1 MRILTCLITALVCLN
16 ACQQKNTGSGA
27 DSTATGAK
35 DTTIAIIP
43 AAGSSVF
50 YRHLKGT
57 LAGQPVTMEL
67 IGHGEGKYSA
77 WYYYDKVGDPIA
89 LLASDMTADSLNFTE
104 YGAAEEPN
112 GLRGKLSPDGA
123 YSGAWSGGGKTYP
136 FHLQET
142 AGSSIR
148 FSVASY
154 NDSAILLPGRP
165 NSPVATAS
173 SSAVWPTG
181 GADDAVLAFIRKTIA
196 PKPDSDSPKVFL
208 KKEVDDFLKE
218 YRDENKTVDTAGLK
232 EHGFSWNWDAST
244 SITVVY
250 NEWPLLAL
258 ENFSSAYTGGAHGN
272 YGSGFIALDL
282 AAKKVLK
289 PSDVFKPGYKKAL
302 SAALDKAFRKKY
314 KIPAGQPL
322 DEQYL
327 FKKTI
332 EPNDNF
338 FIARKGVVFSYTPY
352 EIGPY
357 AVGQITLFV
366 PFTDIKG
373 IVQETYL
380 Q

>member
-1 MRILTCLITALVCLN
+1 MRILTCLITTLMCLS
-16 ACQQKNTGSGA
+16 ACQPKNTGAGG
-27 DSTATGAK
+27 DSTAITSPK

-43 AAGSSVF
+43 AGGGVF
-50 YRHLKGT
+50 YKHLKGT

-67 IGHGEGKYSA
+67 IGHGAGRYSA

-104 YGAAEEPN
+104 YGASDEAN
-112 GLRGKLSPDGA
+112 TLRGKLSPDAA
-123 YSGAWSGGGKTYP
+123 YKGTWTGGGKSYP
-136 FHLQET
+136 FDLHE
-142 AGSSIR
+142 AADSSIR
-148 FSVASY
+148 FTVASY
-154 NDSAILLPGRP
+154 DDSAALLPGRHD
-165 NSPVATAS
+165 SPVATAS
-173 SSAVWPTG
+173 SSTVWPIG
-181 GADDAVLAFIRKTIA
+181 GADDAVLAFIRGTIA
-196 PKPDSDSPKVFL
+196 PKAGSDSPRT
-208 KKEVDDFLKE
+208 FLKE
-218 YRDENKTVDTAGLK
+218 DVDSFLSEYRGNKNDVDTTELK
-232 EHGFSWNWDAST
+232 EHGFSWNWNAST
-244 SITVVY
+244 SVSVVY

-258 ENFSSAYTGGAHGN
+258 ENFSSAFIGGAHGN
-272 YGSGFIALDL
+272 HGSNFIALDL

-289 PSDVFKPGYKKAL
+289 PSDIFKPGYKKAL
-302 SAALDKAFRKKY
+302 SAALDKSFRKKY

-338 FIARKGVVFSYTPY
+338 FIAKKGVVFSYTPY

-357 AVGQITLFV
+357 AVGQITLFI

-373 IVQETYL
+373 IVQERYL